1 VHPMAKGFSFLF
13 VTIRKIY
20 TYIGHKT
27 GRVLWDETEP
37 RLSAPHL
44 KSISLFQKKEEEQN
58 EVS

>member
-1 VHPMAKGFSFLF
+1 MASKISPQEGRRLPVHPMAKGFSFLF

-37 RLSAPHL
+37 RLSAP
-44 KSISLFQKKEEEQN
+44 
-58 EVS
+58 V